1 MVIDP
6 SGNLGVGTTDPQRL
20 LHVSGRTRIG
30 SIPLEASAATVCF
43 NALGDLLQC
52 GASSLRLKTNV
63 KSFVTGLNLIRRL
76 QPISFEWK
84 DGGGYDIG
92 LGAEDVAR
100 IAPSFTFSD
109 SNGDIAG
116 VKYER
121 LNILLIN
128 AVKEQQTQIDSL
140 RAQNASLNARLRSIE
155 RRSPSK
161 RGAGLSTRRRA
172 NISPRNLF

>member
-30 SIPLEASAATVCF
+30 SIPLEASAAAVCF

-84 DGGGYDIG
+84 DGSGYDIG
-92 LGAEDVAR
+92 LGAEDVAKV
-100 IAPSFTFSD
+100 APFLTLTNRD
-109 SNGDIAG
+109 GEVAG

-128 AVKEQQTQIDSL
+128 AINEQQQQI
-140 RAQNASLNARLRSIE
+140 AQLKARIHLLEKRS
-155 RRSPSK
+155 
-161 RGAGLSTRRRA
+161 RRRA
-172 NISPRNLF
+172 AFR